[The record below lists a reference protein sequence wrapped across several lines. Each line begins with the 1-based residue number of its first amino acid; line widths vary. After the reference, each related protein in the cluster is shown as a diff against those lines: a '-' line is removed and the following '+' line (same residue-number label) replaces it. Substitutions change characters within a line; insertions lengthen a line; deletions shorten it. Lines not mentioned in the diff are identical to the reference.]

1 MDNEMVKV
9 YVAGKLYEV
18 ELIKGLLNEEGIESE
33 ILNQKDRAF
42 LTGDIELYVNAEDA
56 ERARKIIAER

>member
-18 ELIKGLLNEEGIESE
+18 ELVKGFLEEKGIESK
-33 ILNQKDRAF
+33 ILNQKDSAF
-42 LTGDIELYVNAEDA
+42 LTGDIELYVNAKDA
-56 ERARKIIAER
+56 EKARQIIAER

>member
-18 ELIKGLLNEEGIESE
+18 ELVKGFLEEKGIESK
-33 ILNQKDRAF
+33 ILNQKDSAF

-56 ERARKIIAER
+56 EKARQIIAER

>member
-18 ELIKGLLNEEGIESE
+18 ELVKGFLKEKGIESK

-56 ERARKIIAER
+56 EKARQIIAER

>member
-18 ELIKGLLNEEGIESE
+18 ELIKGLLNEEGIQSE

-56 ERARKIIAER
+56 EKARQLIAGR